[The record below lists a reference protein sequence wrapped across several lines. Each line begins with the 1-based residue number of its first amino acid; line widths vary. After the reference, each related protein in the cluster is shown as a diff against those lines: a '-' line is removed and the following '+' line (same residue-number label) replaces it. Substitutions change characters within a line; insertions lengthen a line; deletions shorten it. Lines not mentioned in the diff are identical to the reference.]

1 VMRAVRSFQGSR
13 GSVSW
18 RAAAGISA
26 LSLVTGLALASQL
39 SGGGSVST
47 GSATQVEAPAEHGP
61 GPTGIVDGIP
71 SGFARTREG
80 AIAAASAYV
89 TTGQPL
95 LDLDPLSAERAV
107 RRLAAS
113 AHADRFATETLEQL
127 RSARAALAEGRGPIV
142 YRQAVVAYRVDAFDP
157 DRARVSIWNVGVLTR
172 DGVAPPQ
179 AAWATSTFDLVWEE
193 GDWRIWAEAVVPGPA
208 PILNNSAA
216 PATTR
221 QFMGALEGFVDFARR
236 R

>member
-1 VMRAVRSFQGSR
+1 MMRAARSFQGSR

-39 SGGGSVST
+39 SARGSD
-47 GSATQVEAPAEHGP
+47 SAGNTAPVAAPAEHGP
-61 GPTGIVDGIP
+61 GPTRIADGIP
-71 SGFARTREG
+71 SNFARTREG

-113 AHADRFATETLEQL
+113 AYADRFAAETMDQL

-142 YRQAVVAYRVDAFDP
+142 YRQAVVAYRVDAFDSH
-157 DRARVSIWNVGVLTR
+157 RARVSVWNVGVLTR
-172 DGVAPPQ
+172 EGVAPPQ

-208 PILNNSAA
+208 PILNDSAA